1 MARWGSRAVDGAI
14 VGGLALSFVFAARP
28 RGHFLARG
36 LGVALTAAAGI
47 RLVALR
53 RNTSAARNGAAAAG
67 APSTLVS
74 IVAHEIRAPLAA
86 IRGAVALLEEH
97 DGTLETLRRTELMNV
112 ALDATKQLGYLV
124 DDLLLISRIAGG
136 RLVVERSPI
145 DLVSVV
151 HDAANAEMN
160 HAIEVVE
167 QAGLPMVRGDAMRV
181 RQVVTNLLSNAVASA
196 AESSIVLASIT
207 RHDDG
212 VRVTIYNEGR
222 GIPPEE
228 QSRLFLPFASLSE
241 RRVDSTGLGLY
252 IAKELVEAMGGT
264 IGFDTQPGRNAAF
277 WFTLTAA
284 VTYDPP
290 AHPTLR

>member
-14 VGGLALSFVFAARP
+14 VSGLALTFVFAARP
-28 RGHFLARG
+28 RSNSLVRG
-36 LGVALTAAAGI
+36 AGVAFI
-47 RLVALR
+47 
-53 RNTSAARNGAAAAG
+53 AAAG
-67 APSTLVS
+67 ARLFAHRGDAFKAGNGASAIDTKSTLVS

-86 IRGAVALLEEH
+86 IRGAVALLDEH
-97 DGTLETLRRTELMNV
+97 DATLAASRRAELMHV

-136 RLVVERSPI
+136 RLLVERSAI
-145 DLVSVV
+145 DLAAVV
-151 HDAANAEMN
+151 HDAANAEIN
-160 HAIEVVE
+160 RVIEVVA
-167 QAGLPMVRGDAMRV
+167 QDGLPSVRGDAMRV

-196 AESSIVLASIT
+196 TESSIVLASIT

-264 IGFDTQPGRNAAF
+264 IGFDTQPGHSAAF
-277 WFTLTAA
+277 WFTLKAA
-284 VTYDPP
+284 VTDDPP
-290 AHPTLR
+290 AHPTSH